1 MTLETTIDSPQRPFR
16 LNYGFG
22 SHRGLRRQ
30 LNEDSLVVTGNL
42 FAVADG
48 MGGHEAGEVASR
60 ICVETLATGV
70 KQVRDDL
77 TAEQLQQLMVTS
89 NDAIRRVADSR
100 AGTTL
105 AGVAIVRELHGLY
118 WMVFNVGDSRVY
130 RMSDGEFSQVS
141 VDHSEVQ
148 EMVDAGYLSKEDAR
162 HHPRRHV
169 ITRALG
175 TGEASAADF
184 WMLPVHDGDRLM
196 VCSDG
201 LTSEVDDDEILQ
213 ELSAHHAPQDAVD
226 ALIRSA
232 LRSGGRDNITVI
244 VVDVEDT
251 EAEENRVITS
261 PRSSDTDEQQ
271 TTRPRFDRDQAGT
284 VSGGIPATVDPRDG
298 DGGVGDART
307 RGPGS
312 DSSRVTG
319 AGNDDREG
327 ERA

>member
-1 MTLETTIDSPQRPFR
+1 MTGEAAAPRPFR

-60 ICVETLATGV
+60 ICVETLAAGV
-70 KQVRDDL
+70 KEVQDDL
-77 TAEQLQQLMVTS
+77 TAEDLQHLMVRA
-89 NDAIRRVADSR
+89 DEAIREASGAR

-105 AGVAIVRELHGLY
+105 AGVAIVREHQGLY

-130 RMSDGEFSQVS
+130 RLSEDEFSQVS

-148 EMVDAGYLSKEDAR
+148 EMVDRGYISQAEAQ

-175 TGEASAADF
+175 TGEAPDADF

-196 VCSDG
+196 ICSDG
-201 LTSEVDDDEILQ
+201 LTTEVEDERIRQ
-213 ELSAHHAPQDAVD
+213 ELQSRHTAQDAVD
-226 ALIRSA
+226 GLIGLA
-232 LRSGGRDNITVI
+232 LRGGGRDNITVV
-244 VVDVEDT
+244 VVDVEDSA
-251 EAEENRVITS
+251 AESERNDTS
-261 PRSSDTDEQQ
+261 PRDGEERG
-271 TTRPRFDRDQAGT
+271 TTRPRDHEVAPTSTPTEDL
-284 VSGGIPATVDPRDG
+284 S
-298 DGGVGDART
+298 
-307 RGPGS
+307 
-312 DSSRVTG
+312 
-319 AGNDDREG
+319 
-327 ERA
+327 

>member
-1 MTLETTIDSPQRPFR
+1 MTGEAAAPRPFR

-60 ICVETLATGV
+60 ICVETLAAGV
-70 KQVRDDL
+70 KEVQDDL
-77 TAEQLQQLMVTS
+77 TAEDLQHLMVRA
-89 NDAIRRVADSR
+89 DEAIREASGAR

-105 AGVAIVRELHGLY
+105 AGVAIVREHQGLY

-130 RMSDGEFSQVS
+130 RLSEDEFSQVS

-148 EMVDAGYLSKEDAR
+148 EMVDRGYISQAEAQ

-175 TGEASAADF
+175 TGEAPDADF

-196 VCSDG
+196 ICSDG
-201 LTSEVDDDEILQ
+201 LTTEVEDERIRQ
-213 ELSAHHAPQDAVD
+213 ELQSRHTAQDAVD
-226 ALIRSA
+226 GLIGLA
-232 LRSGGRDNITVI
+232 LRGGGRDNITVV
-244 VVDVEDT
+244 VVDVEDSA
-251 EAEENRVITS
+251 AESDRNDTS
-261 PRSSDTDEQQ
+261 PRDGEERG
-271 TTRPRFDRDQAGT
+271 TTRPRDHEVAPT
-284 VSGGIPATVDPRDG
+284 SMPTEDP
-298 DGGVGDART
+298 
-307 RGPGS
+307 S
-312 DSSRVTG
+312 
-319 AGNDDREG
+319 
-327 ERA
+327 

>member
-1 MTLETTIDSPQRPFR
+1 MTLDTPIDAPQRPFH

-60 ICVETLATGV
+60 ICVETLASGV

-89 NDAIRRVADSR
+89 DDAIRRVADSR

-105 AGVAIVRELHGLY
+105 AGVAIVRELQGLY

-130 RMSDGEFSQVS
+130 RMSEGTFSQVS

-148 EMVDAGYLSKEDAR
+148 EMVDAGYLSREDSR

-196 VCSDG
+196 ICSDG

-213 ELSAHHAPQDAVD
+213 ELSTHHAPQDAVD

-232 LRSGGRDNITVI
+232 LRGGGRDNITVI

-261 PRSSDTDEQQ
+261 PRAIHSEEQQ
-271 TTRPRFDRDQAGT
+271 TTRPRFEAGVAGT
-284 VSGGIPATVDPRDG
+284 MV
-298 DGGVGDART
+298 GGVPGDAGT
-307 RGPGS
+307 GT
-312 DSSRVTG
+312 DDAG
-319 AGNDDREG
+319 AGDSEG

>member
-1 MTLETTIDSPQRPFR
+1 MTGEAAAPRPFR

-60 ICVETLATGV
+60 ICVETLAAGV
-70 KQVRDDL
+70 KEVQDDL
-77 TAEQLQQLMVTS
+77 TAEDLQHLMVRA
-89 NDAIRRVADSR
+89 DEAIREASGAR

-105 AGVAIVRELHGLY
+105 AGVAIVREHQGLY

-130 RMSDGEFSQVS
+130 RLSEDEFSQVS

-148 EMVDAGYLSKEDAR
+148 EMVDRGYISQAEAQ

-175 TGEASAADF
+175 TGEAPDADF

-196 VCSDG
+196 ICSDG
-201 LTSEVDDDEILQ
+201 LTTEVEDERIRQ
-213 ELSAHHAPQDAVD
+213 ELQSRHTAQDAVD
-226 ALIRSA
+226 GLIGLA
-232 LRSGGRDNITVI
+232 LRGGGRDNITVV
-244 VVDVEDT
+244 VVDVEDSA
-251 EAEENRVITS
+251 AESERNDTS
-261 PRSSDTDEQQ
+261 PRDGEERG
-271 TTRPRFDRDQAGT
+271 TTRPRDHEVAPTSTPMEDL
-284 VSGGIPATVDPRDG
+284 S
-298 DGGVGDART
+298 
-307 RGPGS
+307 
-312 DSSRVTG
+312 
-319 AGNDDREG
+319 
-327 ERA
+327 

>member
-1 MTLETTIDSPQRPFR
+1 MTLNSSVDVPQRPFR

-60 ICVETLATGV
+60 ICVETLAAGV
-70 KQVRDDL
+70 KEVRNDL
-77 TAEQLQQLMVTS
+77 TADELQQLMVTA
-89 NDAIRRVADSR
+89 DQAIRRVGGSR

-105 AGVAIVRELHGLY
+105 AGVAIVRELQGLY
-118 WMVFNVGDSRVY
+118 WMVFNVGDSRTY
-130 RMSDGEFSQVS
+130 RLSEGEFEQVS

-148 EMVDAGYLSKEDAR
+148 EMVDEGYLTDEEAR

-175 TGEASAADF
+175 TGEASVSDF
-184 WMLPVHDGDRLM
+184 WMLSVHDGDRLM

-201 LTSEVDDDEILQ
+201 LTSEVPDEEIRR
-213 ELSAHHAPQDAVD
+213 ELAENHSPQDAVD
-226 ALIRSA
+226 ALIRRA
-232 LRSGGRDNITVI
+232 LDGGGRDNITVI

-251 EAEENRVITS
+251 DAEGDRESTS
-261 PRSSDTDEQQ
+261 PRPGEADEQQ
-271 TTRPRFDRDQAGT
+271 TTRPRFDGG
-284 VSGGIPATVDPRDG
+284 SGGRMVNG
-298 DGGVGDART
+298 E
-307 RGPGS
+307 
-312 DSSRVTG
+312 RVFG
-319 AGNDDREG
+319 MDEG
-327 ERA
+327 EGE

>member
-1 MTLETTIDSPQRPFR
+1 MTGEAAAPRPFR

-60 ICVETLATGV
+60 ICVETLAAGV
-70 KQVRDDL
+70 KEVQDDL
-77 TAEQLQQLMVTS
+77 TAEDLQHLMVRA
-89 NDAIRRVADSR
+89 DEAIREASGAR

-105 AGVAIVRELHGLY
+105 AGVAIVREHQGLY

-130 RMSDGEFSQVS
+130 RLSEDEFGQVS

-148 EMVDAGYLSKEDAR
+148 EMVDRGYISQAEAQ

-175 TGEASAADF
+175 TGEAPDADF

-196 VCSDG
+196 ICSDG
-201 LTSEVDDDEILQ
+201 LTTEVEDERIRQ
-213 ELSAHHAPQDAVD
+213 ELQSRHTAQDAVD
-226 ALIRSA
+226 GLIGLA
-232 LRSGGRDNITVI
+232 LRGGGRDNITVV
-244 VVDVEDT
+244 VVDVEDSA
-251 EAEENRVITS
+251 AESERNDTS
-261 PRSSDTDEQQ
+261 PRDGEERG
-271 TTRPRFDRDQAGT
+271 TTRSRDHEVAPT
-284 VSGGIPATVDPRDG
+284 STPTEDP
-298 DGGVGDART
+298 
-307 RGPGS
+307 S
-312 DSSRVTG
+312 
-319 AGNDDREG
+319 
-327 ERA
+327 

>member
-1 MTLETTIDSPQRPFR
+1 MTLNASVDVPQRPFR

-60 ICVETLATGV
+60 ICVETLAAGV
-70 KQVRDDL
+70 KEVRNDL
-77 TAEQLQQLMVTS
+77 TADELQQLMVTA
-89 NDAIRRVADSR
+89 DQAIRRVGGSR

-105 AGVAIVRELHGLY
+105 AGVAIVRELQGLY
-118 WMVFNVGDSRVY
+118 WMVFNVGDSRTY
-130 RMSDGEFSQVS
+130 RLSEGEFEQVS

-148 EMVDAGYLSKEDAR
+148 EMVDQGYLTDEEAR

-175 TGEASAADF
+175 TGEASTADF
-184 WMLPVHDGDRLM
+184 WMLSVHDGDRLM

-201 LTSEVDDDEILQ
+201 LTSEVPDEEIRR
-213 ELSAHHAPQDAVD
+213 ELAENHSPQDAVD
-226 ALIRSA
+226 ALIRLA
-232 LRSGGRDNITVI
+232 LDGGGRDNITVI

-251 EAEENRVITS
+251 AAEGDRESTS
-261 PRSSDTDEQQ
+261 PRPGEPDEQQ
-271 TTRPRFDRDQAGT
+271 TTRPRFDGG
-284 VSGGIPATVDPRDG
+284 SGGRMVNG
-298 DGGVGDART
+298 E
-307 RGPGS
+307 
-312 DSSRVTG
+312 RVFG
-319 AGNDDREG
+319 MDEDEG
-327 ERA
+327 E

>member
-1 MTLETTIDSPQRPFR
+1 MTGEAAAPRPFR

-60 ICVETLATGV
+60 ICVETLAAGV
-70 KQVRDDL
+70 KEVQDDL
-77 TAEQLQQLMVTS
+77 TAEDLQHLMVRA
-89 NDAIRRVADSR
+89 DEAIREASGAR

-105 AGVAIVRELHGLY
+105 AGVAIVREHQGLY

-130 RMSDGEFSQVS
+130 RLSEDEFSQVS

-148 EMVDAGYLSKEDAR
+148 EMVDRGYISQAEAQ

-175 TGEASAADF
+175 TGEAPDADF

-196 VCSDG
+196 ICSDG
-201 LTSEVDDDEILQ
+201 LTTEVEDERIRQ
-213 ELSAHHAPQDAVD
+213 ELQSRHTAQDAVD
-226 ALIRSA
+226 GLIGLA
-232 LRSGGRDNITVI
+232 LRGGGRDNITVV
-244 VVDVEDT
+244 VVDVEDSA
-251 EAEENRVITS
+251 AESERNDTS
-261 PRSSDTDEQQ
+261 PRDGEERG
-271 TTRPRFDRDQAGT
+271 TTRPRDHEVAPT
-284 VSGGIPATVDPRDG
+284 STPMEDP
-298 DGGVGDART
+298 
-307 RGPGS
+307 S
-312 DSSRVTG
+312 
-319 AGNDDREG
+319 
-327 ERA
+327 

>member
-1 MTLETTIDSPQRPFR
+1 MTGEAAAPRPFR

-60 ICVETLATGV
+60 ICVETLAAGV
-70 KQVRDDL
+70 KEVQDDL
-77 TAEQLQQLMVTS
+77 TAEDLQHLMVRA
-89 NDAIRRVADSR
+89 DEAIREASGAR

-105 AGVAIVRELHGLY
+105 AGVAIVREHQGRY

-130 RMSDGEFSQVS
+130 RLSEDEFSQVS

-148 EMVDAGYLSKEDAR
+148 EMVDRGYISQAEAQ

-175 TGEASAADF
+175 TGEAPDADF

-196 VCSDG
+196 ICSDG
-201 LTSEVDDDEILQ
+201 LTTEVEDERIRQ
-213 ELSAHHAPQDAVD
+213 ELQSRHTAQDAVD
-226 ALIRSA
+226 GLIGLA
-232 LRSGGRDNITVI
+232 LRGGGRDNITVV
-244 VVDVEDT
+244 VVDVEDSA
-251 EAEENRVITS
+251 AESERNDTS
-261 PRSSDTDEQQ
+261 PRDGEERG
-271 TTRPRFDRDQAGT
+271 TTRPRDHEVAPT
-284 VSGGIPATVDPRDG
+284 STPMEDP
-298 DGGVGDART
+298 
-307 RGPGS
+307 S
-312 DSSRVTG
+312 
-319 AGNDDREG
+319 
-327 ERA
+327 

>member
-1 MTLETTIDSPQRPFR
+1 MTLETTEHAPQRPFR

-70 KQVRDDL
+70 KEVRNDL
-77 TAEQLQQLMVTS
+77 TAQELQQLMVTAD
-89 NDAIRRVADSR
+89 DAIRRVGGSR

-105 AGVAIVRELHGLY
+105 AGVAIVRELQGLY
-118 WMVFNVGDSRVY
+118 WMVFNVGDSRTY
-130 RMSDGEFSQVS
+130 RLSEGEFAQIS

-148 EMVDAGYLSKEDAR
+148 EMVDEGYLTAEEAR

-175 TGEASAADF
+175 TGEASEADF
-184 WMLPVHDGDRLM
+184 WMLSVHDGDRLM
-196 VCSDG
+196 ICSDG
-201 LTSEVDDDEILQ
+201 LTSEVPDEDIRRQ
-213 ELSAHHAPQDAVD
+213 LSEQHSPQDAVD
-226 ALIRSA
+226 ALIRMA
-232 LRSGGRDNITVI
+232 LDGGGRDNITVI

-251 EAEENRVITS
+251 EAEGERVTTS
-261 PRSSDTDEQQ
+261 PRPDEEDEHQ
-271 TTRPRFDRDQAGT
+271 TTRPRIDGG
-284 VSGGIPATVDPRDG
+284 SGGRMVNGGRVFGADPDAGSDVDGPTGSGGRG
-298 DGGVGDART
+298 DGR
-307 RGPGS
+307 
-312 DSSRVTG
+312 
-319 AGNDDREG
+319 
-327 ERA
+327 

>member
-1 MTLETTIDSPQRPFR
+1 MTGEAAAPRPFR

-60 ICVETLATGV
+60 ICVETLAAGV
-70 KQVRDDL
+70 KEVQDDL
-77 TAEQLQQLMVTS
+77 TAEDLQHLMVRA
-89 NDAIRRVADSR
+89 DEAIREASGAR

-105 AGVAIVRELHGLY
+105 AGVAIVREHQGLY

-130 RMSDGEFSQVS
+130 RLSEDEFSQVS

-148 EMVDAGYLSKEDAR
+148 EMVDRGYISQAEAQ

-175 TGEASAADF
+175 TGEAPDADF

-196 VCSDG
+196 ICSDG
-201 LTSEVDDDEILQ
+201 LTTEVEDERIRQ
-213 ELSAHHAPQDAVD
+213 ELQSRHTAQDAVD
-226 ALIRSA
+226 GLIGLA
-232 LRSGGRDNITVI
+232 LRGGGRDNITVV
-244 VVDVEDT
+244 VVDVEDSA
-251 EAEENRVITS
+251 AESERNDTS
-261 PRSSDTDEQQ
+261 PRDGEERG
-271 TTRPRFDRDQAGT
+271 TTRSRDHEVAPT
-284 VSGGIPATVDPRDG
+284 STPTEDP
-298 DGGVGDART
+298 
-307 RGPGS
+307 S
-312 DSSRVTG
+312 
-319 AGNDDREG
+319 
-327 ERA
+327 

>member
-1 MTLETTIDSPQRPFR
+1 MTGEAAAPRPFR

-60 ICVETLATGV
+60 ICVETLAAGV
-70 KQVRDDL
+70 KEVQDDL
-77 TAEQLQQLMVTS
+77 TAEDLQHLMVRA
-89 NDAIRRVADSR
+89 DEAIREASGAR

-105 AGVAIVRELHGLY
+105 AGVAIVREHQGLY

-130 RMSDGEFSQVS
+130 RLSEDEFSQVS

-148 EMVDAGYLSKEDAR
+148 EMVDRGYISQAEAQ

-175 TGEASAADF
+175 TGEAPDADF

-196 VCSDG
+196 ICSDG
-201 LTSEVDDDEILQ
+201 LTTEVEDERLRQ
-213 ELSAHHAPQDAVD
+213 ELQSRHTAQDAVD
-226 ALIRSA
+226 GLIGLA
-232 LRSGGRDNITVI
+232 LRGGGRDNITVV
-244 VVDVEDT
+244 VVDVEDSA
-251 EAEENRVITS
+251 AESDRNDTS
-261 PRSSDTDEQQ
+261 PRDGEERG
-271 TTRPRFDRDQAGT
+271 TTRPRDHEVAPT
-284 VSGGIPATVDPRDG
+284 STPTEDP
-298 DGGVGDART
+298 
-307 RGPGS
+307 S
-312 DSSRVTG
+312 
-319 AGNDDREG
+319 
-327 ERA
+327 

>member
-1 MTLETTIDSPQRPFR
+1 MTSETAVDAPQRPFR

-22 SHRGLRRQ
+22 SHRGLRRE

-60 ICVETLATGV
+60 ICVETLASGV
-70 KQVRDDL
+70 RQVRDDL

-89 NDAIRRVADSR
+89 DHAIRSVAGSR

-105 AGVAIVRELHGLY
+105 AGVAIVRERQGLY

-130 RMSDGEFSQVS
+130 RVSGGELSQVS

-148 EMVDAGYLSKEDAR
+148 EMVDSGYLSREEAR

-175 TGEASAADF
+175 PGGASAADF

-213 ELSAHHAPQDAVD
+213 ELSAHPAPQDAVD

-232 LRSGGRDNITVI
+232 LHSGGRDNITII

-251 EAEENRVITS
+251 ESERG
-261 PRSSDTDEQQ
+261 R
-271 TTRPRFDRDQAGT
+271 DRN
-284 VSGGIPATVDPRDG
+284 DG
-298 DGGVGDART
+298 QG
-307 RGPGS
+307 
-312 DSSRVTG
+312 
-319 AGNDDREG
+319 G
-327 ERA
+327 ERP